1 MLSDRLRS
9 SLLKR
14 VLKTK
19 LAFGL
24 KENLILGGALGG
36 LHGAT
41 TFDPQKHRGKS
52 KAVSTAIGA
61 ASGAGSAALVD
72 PLVRAGYRA
81 GVPPLPLMLGAV
93 GLEYLG
99 STIPTSMYLKS
110 KPKQTYGGSR

>member
-14 VLKTK
+14 ALKTK

-24 KENLILGGALGG
+24 KENLIIGGVLGG

-41 TFDPQKHRGKS
+41 AFDPQKHKGKS
-52 KAVSTAIGA
+52 RAVSTALGTA
-61 ASGAGSAALVD
+61 AGAGTAAIVD
-72 PLVRAGYRA
+72 PLARAAFRA
-81 GVPPLPLMLGAV
+81 GVPPIPVMLGSL
-93 GLEYLG
+93 GLDYIG
-99 STIPTSMYLKS
+99 STLPTTMYLRS

>member
-14 VLKTK
+14 ALKTK

-24 KENLILGGALGG
+24 KENLILGGAFGG

-41 TFDPQKHRGKS
+41 AFDPQRHKGKS
-52 KAVSTAIGA
+52 RAVSTAIGA
-61 ASGAGSAALVD
+61 ASGVGSAALVD
-72 PLVRAGYRA
+72 PIVRAGYRA
-81 GVPPLPLMLGAV
+81 GIPPIPLMIGAL
-93 GLEYLG
+93 GLESLG
-99 STIPTSMYLKS
+99 STIPTSMYLRS